1 MKKIYVII
9 ALIIVVLMMGCN
21 DKNNEKDVHQEVA
34 STTNDST
41 ELEEALILKAEYPKS
56 VAFDDYD
63 SKRLVFTENVIDD
76 EYEEILANFSYE
88 SASRILYKSD
98 ENKCYSPISLY
109 MALSLLAS
117 GASEESEE
125 EMLTLLGIPNK
136 EKLAEENAKIFRR
149 LYKDNKIEKLKIVNS
164 LWMSDESL
172 FHDDFINNAKENY
185 YASLFS
191 VDFNEEI
198 TNDLMSTWVYDNTN
212 EIISPKITTNPDQVM
227 AVLNTLYFKNEW
239 SDKFNKDANTISEFY
254 LTDGKEVECEYMNIT
269 YDAREF
275 IRGDN
280 FTSAS
285 LNLKGGSRM
294 MFVLPDKEVSVDEL
308 VSSPKLFAS
317 MLTKKSD
324 NYGKV
329 IFQVPKFSYDDNSKM
344 KDMLIDMGMK
354 SAFEFGSQF
363 KDISNGI
370 TFISN
375 ISQDTHISIDENGVE
390 AAAFTQIDLA
400 GAMPPNENIAEMI
413 LDRPFIYVVYDRG
426 VILFTGIVNNP
437 SK

>member
-9 ALIIVVLMMGCN
+9 ALIIVLLMVGCN
-21 DKNNEKDVHQEVA
+21 NKNDVYEKIA
-34 STTNDST
+34 SNNVDSV
-41 ELEEALILKAEYPKS
+41 ELEEALISKAEYPES
-56 VAFDDYD
+56 VAFDDRD
-63 SKRLVFTENVIDD
+63 SKRLIFTENVIDD
-76 EYEEILANFSYE
+76 EYKEMLANFSYE
-88 SASRILYKSD
+88 SASRILYEADK
-98 ENKCYSPISLY
+98 NKCYSPLSLY
-109 MALSLLAS
+109 MALSILAS

-125 EMLTLLGIPNK
+125 EMLDLLGINNK
-136 EKLAEENAKIFRR
+136 EKLANENAKMFRR

-164 LWMSDESL
+164 LWMSDDSL
-172 FHDDFINNAKENY
+172 FNDDFINNAKENY
-185 YASLFS
+185 YSSLFN
-191 VDFNEEI
+191 VDFNKEI
-198 TNDLMSTWVYDNTN
+198 TNDLMSAWVYDNTN
-212 EIISPKITTNPDQVM
+212 KLISPKIATNPDQVM

-239 SDKFNKDANTISEFY
+239 SDKFNKDANTINKFY
-254 LTDGKEVECEYMNIT
+254 LTDGKEVECEYMNIS
-269 YDAREF
+269 YDARKF

-294 MFVLPDKEVSVDEL
+294 MFILPDKEVSVDEL
-308 VSSPKLFAS
+308 VSSPKLLAS
-317 MLTKKSD
+317 ILTKESD

-344 KDMLIDMGMK
+344 KDMLIDMGME
-354 SAFEFGSQF
+354 SPFELGSQF
-363 KDISNGI
+363 KEISDGI

-375 ISQDTHISIDENGVE
+375 ISQDTHISIDEKGVE

-426 VILFTGIVNNP
+426 VILFIGIVNNP